1 MHSHRVLLLDGSR
14 SSRVTSSSS
23 RRECSALFMFAKLA
37 MATLIVTSI
46 ASGSLKN
53 ALDMAISAHK
63 ASFPKNAASANFVA
77 VSNTERESQHLEL
90 KTALPVRARQFSK
103 DRETG
108 PTVSKRRW
116 SLNHP
121 TMVSESAQM
130 TRLPSLAASK
140 LQHQQSLFYSPFF
153 GAWNNSIMICAVMKR
168 ENITDVIEWLDYHR
182 CAATS
187 VVCRFYLYCSEQTA
201 VC

>member
-37 MATLIVTSI
+37 MALLIVTLI

-77 VSNTERESQHLEL
+77 QRESQDQEL

-108 PTVSKRRW
+108 PTVLKRRW
-116 SLNHP
+116 SSNYR
-121 TMVSESAQM
+121 TMVSESAHM
-130 TRLPSLAASK
+130 TRLPSLAASR

-187 VVCRFYLYCSEQTA
+187 VVCHCTCIVLSRHAMC
-201 VC
+201 